1 MVAVMQPGNRIAVFG
16 AAGTGKSWLVRQY
29 TATIP
34 RSTSYVVIGIT
45 ALSVKHYP
53 NSSTYE
59 MYMLD
64 RETVHDIVIVEEIGL
79 LSAVQYDVLSQRVGD
94 NTLICCG
101 DVVQLSNGRDR
112 FFTSRRWVDD
122 FADAKVFNTQSGEN
136 ALRKFNVYY
145 DYETETV
152 RPVVIVLRKY
162 QRTKGD
168 VEYTQILRRLRRCI
182 VSGERDYNVINFIC
196 TVLKNKPGRPDA
208 THLYHT
214 RKEVEDHGCAISPG
228 QYMMITKNQYNDDQ
242 TLRVRN
248 GDIMM
253 LTGINQ
259 DGEYE
264 FENGIVSQ
272 HVQPAD
278 ALTIH
283 KSQGQTMDAIVVHT
297 DKIYSAVML
306 YVALSRA
313 KGSDGVCVRG
323 PFVLDVLSRG
333 VDPGTKA
340 FIAKY
345 KLE

>member
-1 MVAVMQPGNRIAVFG
+1 MQPGNRIAVFG
-16 AAGTGKSWLVRQY
+16 AAGTGKSWLLKQY
-29 TATIP
+29 TATLP
-34 RSTSYVVIGIT
+34 SRTSYVVIGIT
-45 ALSVKHYP
+45 ALSVKNYAF
-53 NSSTYE
+53 NSTYE
-59 MYMLD
+59 MYMLN

-112 FFTSRRWVDD
+112 FFTSRRWADD

-145 DYETETV
+145 DYETEAV
-152 RPVVIVLRKY
+152 RPVVIILRKY
-162 QRTKGD
+162 QRTRGD

-196 TVLKNKPGRPDA
+196 TVLKNKPERPGA

-214 RKEVEDHGCAISPG
+214 RKEVEDHGCEISPG
-228 QYMMITKNQYNDDQ
+228 QYMMITRNQYNDDQ
-242 TLRVRN
+242 TLSVRN
-248 GDIMM
+248 GDIRM
-253 LTGINQ
+253 LTGIIENEN
-259 DGEYE
+259 GIVYE
-264 FENGIVSQ
+264 FENGIVSLYA
-272 HVQPAD
+272 QPAN

-297 DKIYSAVML
+297 DKIYSGVML

-323 PFVLDVLSRG
+323 PFDVDVLSRG
-333 VDPGTKA
+333 VDPGTRA